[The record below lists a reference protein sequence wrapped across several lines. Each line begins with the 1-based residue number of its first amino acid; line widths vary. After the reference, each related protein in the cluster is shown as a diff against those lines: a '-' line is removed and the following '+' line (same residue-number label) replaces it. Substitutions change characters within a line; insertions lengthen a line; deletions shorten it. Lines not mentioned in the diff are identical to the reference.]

1 MAAASA
7 AAGAP
12 MADAGVDASTRDR
25 LDRAVSSVFVQ
36 YDSPGYALGVWMS
49 DGREYLR
56 AYGVANRLTGAPTS
70 VDDHWHIGSVTKT
83 MTAVAVLRLVD
94 RGVISLD
101 DRLQRFVPG
110 IAFGGRVTVRQLLG
124 MRSGVFEVIPKILAD
139 PFNWSVARS
148 IAAIRRG
155 APQFRPG
162 TRGVYDNSNYILLGR
177 VLEAATGRAAE
188 DVIRDEVLVPAGLAQ
203 TTLPTTMGM
212 PGPFRRGY
220 WSPAPGAPLQDGT
233 RSNPAGAWT
242 AGNGISTLRD
252 LARWATVLS
261 DGSLLS
267 PGLHAA
273 QMRWTRITVDG
284 DPGWRY
290 GLGVF
295 VYPGGWR
302 GHTGYIPGY
311 STAMAHDP
319 SSGATVVVTGA
330 GPMGAVARTAMF
342 KVIRV
347 ISDPAAGGWPP
358 VSRAS
363 PPRRLRTAPRRRG
376 ITQGLH
382 STRQL

>member
-1 MAAASA
+1 MRPWRSA
-7 AAGAP
+7 AADYPPHVLRRALTTSIAGIGLAVATAIGGASP
-12 MADAGVDASTRDR
+12 VPGPGLDETTRDR
-25 LDRAVSSVFVQ
+25 LDRAVSSVFVP
-36 YDSPGYALGVWMS
+36 YDSPGYAMGVWMP

-56 AYGVANRLTGAPTS
+56 AYGVANRLTGAPTQ
-70 VDDHWHIGSVTKT
+70 VDDHWRIGSVTKT

-94 RGVISLD
+94 RGVLSLD
-101 DRLQRFVPG
+101 DRLARFVPG
-110 IAFGGRVTVRQLLG
+110 ITFGARITIRQLLG
-124 MRSGVFEVIPKILAD
+124 MHSGVFDVTPQILAN
-139 PFNWSVARS
+139 PFRWSVAKS
-148 IAAIRRG
+148 ITAMRRG
-155 APQFRPG
+155 RPQFRPG
-162 TRGVYDNSNYILLGR
+162 ARGVYDNSNYILLGR
-177 VLEAATGRAAE
+177 VLEAAAGRPAGE
-188 DVIRDEVLVPAGLAQ
+188 VIRDEVLVPAGLAQ

-220 WSPAPGAPLQDGT
+220 YATTPGGALRDGT
-233 RSNPAGAWT
+233 RSNPDAAWT

-252 LARWATVLS
+252 LGRWATVLS

-273 QMRWTRITVDG
+273 QMRTTRITVDG

-319 SSGATVVVTGA
+319 ASGATVVVTGA

-342 KVIRV
+342 KVIR
-347 ISDPAAGGWPP
+347 IIAGAPP
-358 VSRAS
+358 
-363 PPRRLRTAPRRRG
+363 PG
-376 ITQGLH
+376 
-382 STRQL
+382 